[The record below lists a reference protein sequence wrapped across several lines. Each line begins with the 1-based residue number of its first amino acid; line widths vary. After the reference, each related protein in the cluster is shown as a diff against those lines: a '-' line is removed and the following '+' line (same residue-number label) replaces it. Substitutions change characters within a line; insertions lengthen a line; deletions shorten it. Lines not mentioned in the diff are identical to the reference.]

1 MTMGLLNKL
10 RGELVDIIEW
20 IDDSRQTLVWRF
32 PRYHNQIKNGA
43 RLIVRPGQL
52 AAFVHQG
59 KLADVFEPGT
69 YVLETANLPILS
81 TLQGWLHGFDS
92 PFKAEV
98 YFIATRQVT
107 ELKWG
112 TPNPV
117 LVRDPDFGPI
127 RVRAFGSYTLKARDP
142 KALLNELVG
151 TDSSFE
157 ADEIFVHLRSVIA
170 SCFGD
175 LAANSGISIPDLS
188 ASYGELSDQLRQ
200 AVMARVSA
208 EYGLDIPQLYIVN
221 ISLPAEVER
230 ALDARSSMNIVDD
243 VAKYQHFQ
251 LAHSIPTAA
260 ANPAGGLAGAGVG
273 MGMGLAI
280 AREMGNPGW
289 GGPSG
294 PGGPGGGLGGP
305 GGGGSMLGEPSPS
318 ASGIF
323 SRPSDLGGGIGLGTT
338 GGSTLTGTGGQTGP
352 GTMAYGAPSTPFP
365 PASPPW
371 HLVEGGQ
378 AVGPFS
384 EAEMGAGLGAGRIR
398 PETLVWTPGM
408 ANWTPAIEV
417 PKLAQ
422 LFRAG
427 PGGPPPPPPSPHQ
440 PIR

>member
-1 MTMGLLNKL
+1 MGLLNKL

-20 IDDSRQTLVWRF
+20 VDDSRQTLVWRF

-52 AAFVHQG
+52 AAFIHQG

-69 YVLETANLPILS
+69 YVLETANLPLLS
-81 TLQGWLHGFDS
+81 TLQGWMHGFDS

-157 ADEIFVHLRSVIA
+157 ADEIFVHMRSVIA
-170 SCFGD
+170 SCFAD
-175 LAANSGISIPDLS
+175 LAANAGISVPDL
-188 ASYGELSDQLRQ
+188 AGSYSELSDQLRQ

-208 EYGLDIPQLYIVN
+208 EYGLDLPQLYIVN
-221 ISLPAEVER
+221 ISLPAEVEK

-243 VAKYQHFQ
+243 LAKYQHFQ

-280 AREMGNPGW
+280 ARDMGPGW
-289 GGPSG
+289 PG
-294 PGGPGGGLGGP
+294 PGGPGGLGGPASAGGP
-305 GGGGSMLGEPSPS
+305 GGPSGMGGM
-318 ASGIF
+318 
-323 SRPSDLGGGIGLGTT
+323 GGM
-338 GGSTLTGTGGQTGP
+338 TGP
-352 GTMAYGAPSTPFP
+352 NNPTGMGGPGAS
-365 PASPPW
+365 
-371 HLVEGGQ
+371 L
-378 AVGPFS
+378 
-384 EAEMGAGLGAGRIR
+384 LGA
-398 PETLVWTPGM
+398 
-408 ANWTPAIEV
+408 
-417 PKLAQ
+417 
-422 LFRAG
+422 
-427 PGGPPPPPPSPHQ
+427 
-440 PIR
+440 

>member
-1 MTMGLLNKL
+1 MGLLNKL

-20 IDDSRQTLVWRF
+20 IDDNRQALVWRF

-43 RLIVRPGQL
+43 RLIVRPGQI
-52 AAFVHQG
+52 AAFVHHG
-59 KLADVFEPGT
+59 KLADTFEPGT
-69 YVLETANLPILS
+69 YTLETANLPILS

-112 TPNPV
+112 TPNPI
-117 LVRDPDFGPI
+117 LVRDPALGPI

-157 ADEIFVHLRSVIA
+157 ADEIFVHMRSVIA
-170 SCFGD
+170 SCFAD
-175 LAANSGISIPDLS
+175 LAANTGISVPDLS
-188 ASYGELSDQLRQ
+188 ASYSELSEKLRQ

-221 ISLPAEVER
+221 ISLPAEVEK
-230 ALDARSSMNIVDD
+230 AIDARSSMNIIED

-260 ANPAGGLAGAGVG
+260 QNPAGGLAGAGVG

-280 AREMGNPGW
+280 ARDMGPTGFGGQPGGHPGV
-289 GGPSG
+289 GGPAGSG
-294 PGGPGGGLGGP
+294 PQGPIAP
-305 GGGGSMLGEPSPS
+305 VFGSQP
-318 ASGIF
+318 
-323 SRPSDLGGGIGLGTT
+323 
-338 GGSTLTGTGGQTGP
+338 
-352 GTMAYGAPSTPFP
+352 APPP
-365 PASPPW
+365 PATVPW

-378 AVGPFS
+378 AVGPLS
-384 EAEMGAGLGAGRIR
+384 ETELGAAVTSGRVR

-408 ANWTPAIEV
+408 ANWVAAREV
-417 PKLAQ
+417 PKLAP
-422 LFRAG
+422 FFAAG
-427 PGGPPPPPPSPHQ
+427 RGTPPPPPMF
-440 PIR
+440 R